1 MKVSHLSLLLFLF
14 CLFAIVNVNV
24 TKAQFNAINSNY
36 AVTTNKHGQPVLI
49 GESVTAW
56 AGTTNQ
62 SVYMVEFVWKNETDH
77 IIFAENVTNFV
88 NYTTPAYPPNAPQ
101 EIVKWATNDRNE
113 GIPILYFNNTQIPNQ
128 LGNWTVQVFF
138 YAPGG
143 HLCGQ
148 GSAIVAIKA
157 TSFHVIPDA
166 PIVGTAGII
175 TAMLFGLGLFK
186 YKRNKALKN

>member
-1 MKVSHLSLLLFLF
+1 
-14 CLFAIVNVNV
+14 VNVNV

-62 SVYMVEFVWKNETDH
+62 SVYMVEFVWKNETDY

-88 NYTTPAYPPNAPQ
+88 NYTTPDHPPDAPQ
-101 EIVKWATNDRNE
+101 EIVKWATNKGNG

-157 TSFHVIPDA
+157 TSFHVVPDA

>member
-1 MKVSHLSLLLFLF
+1 MKIFHLSLVLFLF
-14 CLFAIVNVNV
+14 CLFTAMNVNAA
-24 TKAQFNAINSNY
+24 KAQFNAINSGY

-62 SVYMVEFVWKNETDH
+62 SVYMVEFVWKNETDYT
-77 IIFAENVTNFV
+77 IFAENVTNFV
-88 NYTTPAYPPNAPQ
+88 NYTTPNCPLDAPQ
-101 EIVKWATNDRNE
+101 EIINWAVNHENIT
-113 GIPILYFNNTQIPNQ
+113 IWYFNNTQIPNQ

-138 YAPGG
+138 YANGG

-148 GSAIVAIKA
+148 GSDIIKIRA
-157 TSFHVIPDA
+157 TSFHAIPDA
-166 PIVGTAGII
+166 PTVGTAGII

-186 YKRNKALKN
+186 CKRNKVLKN

>member
-1 MKVSHLSLLLFLF
+1 MKVSHLSLFLFLF
-14 CLFAIVNVNV
+14 CLFAVMNVNV
-24 TKAQFNAINSNY
+24 ARAHPFNAINSDY
-36 AVTTNKHGQPVLI
+36 AVTTNKHGQRVLI

-77 IIFAENVTNFV
+77 IIFAENVTDFV
-88 NYTTPAYPPNAPQ
+88 NYTTPEFPPDAPQ
-101 EIVKWATNDRNE
+101 EIVQWATNDRNE
-113 GIPILYFNNTQIPNQ
+113 GIPILYFNNTQIPYY

-143 HLCGQ
+143 HLCGK
-148 GSAIVAIKA
+148 GSDIVAIRA
-157 TSFHVIPDA
+157 TSLNTIPDA

-175 TAMLFGLGLFK
+175 TAMLLGLGLFK
-186 YKRNKALKN
+186 YKRNKSA